1 MSEMRVQMF
10 VEPLKIEL
18 KKKWKYLRLDQMM
31 FW

>member
-18 KKKWKYLRLDQMM
+18 KKWKYLRLDQMM